1 MSREREDNITSVNPL
16 STIFKNLNKR
26 VTIYLKGGERYT
38 GILAKVDN
46 YMNLV
51 LEETVEQKSDKTAK
65 YGRVLIRGSN
75 ILLVKLE

>member
-1 MSREREDNITSVNPL
+1 MTSVNPL
-16 STIFKNLNKR
+16 STIFKHLNKR